1 MDKIFVNGLIS
12 KKVSDK
18 APEWI
23 LGALSINVES
33 LTNWLNTTGK
43 QVQSNGWINL
53 NIKKSKD
60 GKRYIEVDTYNPQQ
74 VAQIVPVKQEEPLQ
88 VPTVQIQ
95 AEYEGEAT
103 AEEIIRMNDK
113 YNDDTLND
121 SNSLNIDGKRVAVDS
136 NTPF

>member
-88 VPTVQIQ
+88 VPTVQIE
-95 AEYEGEAT
+95 AEYTGEASP
-103 AEEIIRMNDK
+103 EELSNLD
-113 YNDDTLND
+113 D
-121 SNSLNIDGKRVAVDS
+121 SNSLNIDGKRVAVESD
-136 NTPF
+136 TPF

>member
-95 AEYEGEAT
+95 AEYTGEASP
-103 AEEIIRMNDK
+103 EELSN
-113 YNDDTLND
+113 LND

-136 NTPF
+136 NIPF

>member
-1 MDKIFVNGLIS
+1 MDRIFVNGLIS

-74 VAQIVPVKQEEPLQ
+74 VAQVVPVKQEEPIQ
-88 VPTVQIQ
+88 VPTVQIE
-95 AEYEGEAT
+95 AEYTGEASP
-103 AEEIIRMNDK
+103 EELSNLD
-113 YNDDTLND
+113 D
-121 SNSLNIDGKRVAVDS
+121 SNSLNIDGKRVAVESD
-136 NTPF
+136 TPF

>member
-33 LTNWLNTTGK
+33 LTNWLSTTGK

-74 VAQIVPVKQEEPLQ
+74 VAQIVPVKQEEPIQ

-95 AEYEGEAT
+95 AEYTGEASP
-103 AEEIIRMNDK
+103 EELSN
-113 YNDDTLND
+113 LND

-136 NTPF
+136 NIPF

>member
-74 VAQIVPVKQEEPLQ
+74 VAQVVPVKQEEPIQ
-88 VPTVQIQ
+88 VPTVQIE
-95 AEYEGEAT
+95 AEYTGEASP
-103 AEEIIRMNDK
+103 EELSN
-113 YNDDTLND
+113 LND

>member
-1 MDKIFVNGLIS
+1 MNKTFVNGLIS

-60 GKRYIEVDTYNPQQ
+60 GKRYIEVDTYNPKQ
-74 VAQIVPVKQEEPLQ
+74 VAQVVPVKQEEPIQ
-88 VPTVQIQ
+88 VPTVQIE
-95 AEYEGEAT
+95 AEYTGEASP
-103 AEEIIRMNDK
+103 EELSN
-113 YNDDTLND
+113 LND
-121 SNSLNIDGKRVAVDS
+121 SNSLNIDGKRVAVESD
-136 NTPF
+136 TPF

>member
-74 VAQIVPVKQEEPLQ
+74 VAQVVPVKQEEPIQ
-88 VPTVQIQ
+88 VPTVQIE
-95 AEYEGEAT
+95 AEYTGEASP
-103 AEEIIRMNDK
+103 EELSNLD
-113 YNDDTLND
+113 D
-121 SNSLNIDGKRVAVDS
+121 SNSLNIDGKRVAVESD
-136 NTPF
+136 TPF

>member
-60 GKRYIEVDTYNPQQ
+60 GKRYIEVDTYNPKQ
-74 VAQIVPVKQEEPLQ
+74 VAQVVPVKQEEPIQ
-88 VPTVQIQ
+88 VPTVQIE
-95 AEYEGEAT
+95 AEYTGEASP
-103 AEEIIRMNDK
+103 EELSN
-113 YNDDTLND
+113 LND
-121 SNSLNIDGKRVAVDS
+121 SNSLNIDGKRVAVESD
-136 NTPF
+136 TPF